1 MAIETKGKKDKTGAS
16 ASANVASANVAPA
29 TATGVAAA
37 TLDGEMVNA
46 GETAGTSKPRGPRGP
61 SFHWFGGSD
70 EAARMKE
77 VKRAMRAFAR
87 GEVTAPNGDPKPLTL
102 GNLLEHLKTS
112 SAEFQGPDVEHLT
125 ELKLGSFI
133 RFLRANMA
141 EEAKKGRNVVPLPP
155 LVTIR
160 GGRRATEIDWSAE

>member
-1 MAIETKGKKDKTGAS
+1 
-16 ASANVASANVAPA
+16 
-29 TATGVAAA
+29 
-37 TLDGEMVNA
+37 
-46 GETAGTSKPRGPRGP
+46 
-61 SFHWFGGSD
+61 
-70 EAARMKE
+70 MKE

-112 SAEFQGPDVEHLT
+112 SAEFQGPDVEYLT

-133 RFLRANMA
+133 RFLRVNMA
-141 EEAKKGRNVVPLPP
+141 EEAKKGKNVVPLPP

>member
-1 MAIETKGKKDKTGAS
+1 MAIETKSKKDKAS
-16 ASANVASANVAPA
+16 VSANTASANVAPIS
-29 TATGVAAA
+29 TTP
-37 TLDGEMVNA
+37 LDGEMVNA
-46 GETAGTSKPRGPRGP
+46 GETMGSTTSKPRGPRGP

-102 GNLLEHLKTS
+102 GNLLEHLKAAS
-112 SAEFQGPDVEHLT
+112 SEFQGPDVEHLT

-141 EEAKKGRNVVPLPP
+141 EEAKKGKNVVPLPP